1 MKITLEHSEPLDETH
16 LDDVRGLILLRGF
29 HFQYLT
35 VGWQLEEDPAV
46 KTASNINRF
55 MLHQSKD
62 MLNTQKP
69 GQGDRPANCTRN
81 RKWLYGKL
89 QIATLNVSTMK
100 GQSAEIVEMLSRRIF
115 DICCAQEIRWK
126 GEWAQ
131 KIMEKNCHYKFFWK
145 GYKLGHGGIG
155 IQIKEKWS
163 ESVLSISRVNL
174 RIMMLRMLIEITLV
188 NVTYLYAPQ
197 VGLSNHDKDAFYE
210 QLLTCI
216 SSIEDYEIHIIAGG
230 FNGHAGKESVTF
242 DNYDGGKGYGT
253 RNTEGLRILDLCN
266 ATDLAVW
273 KLRDPTIR

>member
-1 MKITLEHSEPLDETH
+1 MKITWEHSEPLDETH

-46 KTASNINRF
+46 KTVSNINRF

-81 RKWLYGKL
+81 RKWLYDKL

-115 DICCAQEIRWK
+115 DICCAQETRWK

-131 KIMEKNCHYKFFWK
+131 KIMGKNCHYKFFWK
-145 GYKLGHGGIG
+145 GDKLGHGGIG
-155 IQIKEKWS
+155 IQIKKKWS
-163 ESVLSISRVNL
+163 E
-174 RIMMLRMLIEITLV
+174 
-188 NVTYLYAPQ
+188 YLYAPQ

-216 SSIEDYEIHIIAGG
+216 SSIEDYEIHIIAGD

-253 RNTEGLRILDLCN
+253 RNPEGLRILDLCN